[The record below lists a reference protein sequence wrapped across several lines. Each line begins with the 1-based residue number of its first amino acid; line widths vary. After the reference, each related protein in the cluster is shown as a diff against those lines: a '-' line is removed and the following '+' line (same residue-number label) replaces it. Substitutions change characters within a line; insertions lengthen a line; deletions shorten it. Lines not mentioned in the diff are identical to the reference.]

1 MPVNRP
7 QAGAA
12 FISEKAGQAGAMT
25 KERASGYE
33 LGDSRA
39 LVSALKR
46 LFVLSAGAIAIA
58 IALAPNAQA
67 QHGETVMTCTNP
79 NSGASWQIRIDYD
92 HRTVDG
98 YPARISEGSISW
110 YQIDNHGNYTFDRK
124 SGELTIVTPSTT
136 GGYFIYDR
144 CKL

>member
-1 MPVNRP
+1 MPVNRL
-7 QAGAA
+7 QAAAA
-12 FISEKAGQAGAMT
+12 FISEKAGKVGAMT
-25 KERASGYE
+25 KEHARGYE
-33 LGDSRA
+33 LGNTGLISELKK
-39 LVSALKR
+39 LVAPW
-46 LFVLSAGAIAIA
+46 AGGIAIA

-79 NSGASWQIRIDYD
+79 NSGASWQIKIDYD

-98 YPARISEGSISW
+98 YSARISEGSISW
-110 YQIDNHGNYTFDRK
+110 YQIDNHSKYTFDRK